1 LDLAENKSK
10 NLLSLKRTCLQKNT
24 NTHEQTTCE
33 FHPDEISLK
42 VRPFDPK
49 DIQYVKSFGQM
60 KRAIIIIAM
69 VLGCFVM
76 KASETDTTFF
86 DNRDLRFVE
95 TLLDSIDNL
104 RYKRI
109 NIDPYIEFTRDTLS
123 WINVKEYA
131 GDFRVRIGTWPPE
144 RIYNNKEFCKQL
156 VLMADSL
163 SKVPKYSAIK
173 ISQLLCDVII
183 KAFEVKRGSIVQN
196 RPGAG
201 YSYTGKENCLDSWEL
216 NMVRQ
221 TMKIY
226 LDNLSKYD
234 RSFSNSYFYKASC
247 VWDEKL
253 IVSLKN
259 FFKELHFQEKEFK
272 LMSNEYF
279 VTLDIRDTLG
289 LNSILSKDRR
299 SRSSLESWKADK
311 YPSLIS
317 KSDKEGIPLKELID
331 SINQNNYRERR
342 DRHVGKLLD
351 LENLFMY
358 IKTYNLT
365 PIAPTIESIY
375 KQGIYDR
382 DMMLE
387 LLISLNYKDYK
398 SYYIDSIGNVIDSLV
413 TLFIAAKD
421 PEEISKLQVQT
432 NRAAWKLKYFS
443 TQESYYRLAPLLLV
457 DKIVEKKTY
466 SGEHMAWR
474 PYCSFAFADFEF
486 YYIVNFPFDW
496 EKLKAYKKDLYNS
509 DKVVFSGE
517 NIEETKQMAINSKK
531 VYGFELEGAFGVDYF
546 KTLYQWMMKN
556 KGNYK
561 IDRNI

>member
-1 LDLAENKSK
+1 
-10 NLLSLKRTCLQKNT
+10 
-24 NTHEQTTCE
+24 
-33 FHPDEISLK
+33 
-42 VRPFDPK
+42 
-49 DIQYVKSFGQM
+49 M
-60 KRAIIIIAM
+60 KRAIILIAL
-69 VLGCFVM
+69 VLGCFVT
-76 KASETDTTFF
+76 KASETDTTYF

-109 NIDPYIEFTRDTLS
+109 SIDSYIVFTSDTLA

-144 RIYNNKEFCKQL
+144 RIYTNKEFCQQL

-163 SKVPKYSAIK
+163 SKVPRYSAIK
-173 ISQLLCDVII
+173 ISQLLCGVII
-183 KAFEVKRGSIVQN
+183 EAFEVKSGNLVQN
-196 RPGAG
+196 RSGAG

-234 RSFSNSYFYKASC
+234 RSFSNSILFKASC
-247 VWDEKL
+247 VWDENL
-253 IVSLKN
+253 IMSLKN

-272 LMSNEYF
+272 LMANWYF

-289 LNSILSKDRR
+289 LKSILSKDRR
-299 SRSSLESWKADK
+299 SRSLLESWKADK

-317 KSDKEGIPLKELID
+317 KSEKEGIPLKKLID
-331 SINQNNYRERR
+331 SINQNNYRECR

-358 IKTYNLT
+358 IKTYDLK
-365 PIAPTIESIY
+365 PIAPTIENIF

-387 LLISLNYKDYK
+387 LLVSLNYKDYK

-413 TLFIAAKD
+413 TLFNAAED
-421 PEEISKLQVQT
+421 SEEISKLQVQT
-432 NRAAWKLKYFS
+432 DRAAWKLKYFN

-466 SGEHMAWR
+466 SGEHMSWQ

-517 NIEETKQMAINSKK
+517 NIEEQKQMAINSKK
-531 VYGFELEGAFGVDYF
+531 VYGHHLEGAFGVDYF

-561 IDRNI
+561 IDKNM